1 MKEPQYSSKM
11 WIHTDGRIVNIPYGH
26 SPIPE
31 DHTAYAAQN
40 PHLFD
45 HTEEEFA
52 NAIGGHDQLHKA
64 KNRATHPELHRH
76 LESKGWTRVTHE
88 FDKDSNVRTINF
100 DRAYHRAH
108 PDEYLK
114 ALEKLHPFIQERV
127 NAGEEVL
134 IGLHGVNR
142 NALEPFL
149 KSRGLTKREGQQMI
163 AISNMKMLNTILEKE
178 GGKVSREPQA
188 EAPLPTTSQ
197 IRAAMPKEPQG
208 DMTRAELNYYRTI
221 GDSYNPIKSFKD
233 FLFEIYEVKN
243 KR

>member
-1 MKEPQYSSKM
+1 MKEPQYSNKM
-11 WIHTDGRIVNIPYGH
+11 WIHNDGRIVNIPYGH
-26 SPIPE
+26 SPTAE
-31 DHTAYAAQN
+31 DHTVYAAEN

-45 HTEEEFA
+45 HTEEELTK
-52 NAIGGHDQLHKA
+52 AIGGPDQLRKA
-64 KNRATHPELHRH
+64 KKYATHPELHRH
-76 LESKGWTRVTHE
+76 LESKGWSRVTNE
-88 FDKDSNVRTINF
+88 FNKDMKIRTINF

-108 PDEYLK
+108 PDEYIK

-134 IGLHGVNR
+134 IGLHGINR
-142 NALEPFL
+142 NTLEPFL

-163 AISNMKMLNTILEKE
+163 AIGDMKTLNTILGKE
-178 GGKVSREPQA
+178 GGKVSRAPQA
-188 EAPLPTTSQ
+188 EPPAPTSSQ

-208 DMTRAELNYYRTI
+208 NMTRAELNYYRTL

-233 FLFEIYEVKN
+233 LLFEIYEIKN